1 MKGGINV
8 CNRNKLNDILSKVAA
23 QAQTVFGSRLEQ
35 VILYGSYARGDFDD
49 ESDIDI
55 MILADV
61 DRNTLHQFKPSF
73 LQLTS
78 DLGMENDVLIT
89 VTLKDSETFHQYLKA
104 VPFYQSVAKEGVPV
118 AV

>member
-1 MKGGINV
+1 M
-8 CNRNKLNDILSKVAA
+8 CNRNKLDDILRKVAQQA
-23 QAQTVFGSRLEQ
+23 QAVFGNRLEQ

-55 MILADV
+55 MILANV
-61 DRNTLHQFKPSF
+61 DRNSLRQFKPSF
-73 LQLTS
+73 LRLTS

-89 VTLKDSETFHQYLKA
+89 VTLKDSQTFHQFLDA
-104 VPFYQSVAKEGVPV
+104 VPFYQSVAKEGIPV